1 MLARDPLIVCYQVD
15 SIIERLTRTEMIVVD
30 TIIAN
35 IMMWLSQ

>member
-1 MLARDPLIVCYQVD
+1 MLARDRLIVCYQVD
-15 SIIERLTRTEMIVVD
+15 SILERLTRTEMIIVD